1 MAHKMVVEFEGKR
14 YAVTE
19 GSERAAIELLM
30 SNNKGCFEKLDNP
43 TDECKKCCI
52 ARHETELR
60 EALSVLENDW
70 SERYRKQGEIMAGTA
85 RRNVRLEDEIAQL
98 KKLKDGHIHE
108 EARLNAENA
117 KLKEEIETL
126 KMLKDGHMQAAVEM
140 QNEDKSDRLLIA
152 DLYACC
158 RRMQMQLHDIN
169 AQTLC
174 LESIAKEMKNPM
186 LDKVKKNIEGYT
198 ECIYAEGGYLGFPP
212 IVETIER
219 AAVKLLELGETRHWS
234 DYIGFDERMEDFEDQ
249 YGHLREKYAK
259 IDAERKNES
268 Y

>member
-1 MAHKMVVEFEGKR
+1 MNSCEERKCPFWNGTKCTDTNPAYAEMCRFNDYWQTEEG
-14 YAVTE
+14 
-19 GSERAAIELLM
+19 
-30 SNNKGCFEKLDNP
+30 
-43 TDECKKCCI
+43 
-52 ARHETELR
+52 
-60 EALSVLENDW
+60 
-70 SERYRKQGEIMAGTA
+70 Q
-85 RRNVRLEDEIAQL
+85 
-98 KKLKDGHIHE
+98 KKLAEILDANDEKQE
-108 EARLNAENA
+108 EEKRNAE
-117 KLKEEIETL
+117 
-126 KMLKDGHMQAAVEM
+126 
-140 QNEDKSDRLLIA
+140 RLLIA

-174 LESIAKEMKNPM
+174 LETIAKEMKNPM